1 MHNIKGILN
10 TEQIKKRNL
19 SNFQEGPKKKKK
31 TIAIPRTPIKAIQAQ
46 FPCINQY
53 ESVSHRVSRLAR
65 GLNIAG
71 I

>member
-31 TIAIPRTPIKAIQAQ
+31 QLQSQELPSRQSRPSFHVSISMSQ
-46 FPCINQY
+46 FLIVY
-53 ESVSHRVSRLAR
+53 RDLLVD
-65 GLNIAG
+65 
-71 I
+71 